1 MQRLGAVAL
10 FTLAALLGSNS
21 AFAETQRRNLTTGEI
36 ETWLER
42 PSGEQLKP
50 GDLGVDEAVEAPPP
64 PPRHHGIFVES
75 GIGAFGHLGPLK
87 NISPVSPAFSLK
99 LGFEPLSFFLIF
111 GEAELS
117 IANTS
122 YATLPPPSRTYRLY
136 NFGGGGRLTIP
147 LAEILGVFVEG
158 SFGLSRISED
168 VLAVYGYLDANQLN
182 PYLGARVGVEWY
194 PTNPHLA
201 FGLGGGVRSY
211 NAGLKRQRS
220 SDPAL
225 AWSVG
230 PTIAYR
236 F

>member
-1 MQRLGAVAL
+1 VQRLSATAL
-10 FTLAALLGSNS
+10 ITVAALLGSAS
-21 AFAETQRRNLTTGEI
+21 AFAETERRALTTGEV

-42 PSGEQLKP
+42 PSGDQPKP
-50 GDLGVDEAVEAPPP
+50 GDLGVDEAAEAPPP
-64 PPRHHGIFVES
+64 PPRHHGIVVES

-87 NISPVSPAFSLK
+87 HISPVSPAFSVR
-99 LGFEPLSFFLIF
+99 LGFEPLSFLLIF
-111 GEAELS
+111 GEAEMS

-122 YATLPPPSRTYRLY
+122 YATPPPPPRTYRMY

-147 LAEILGVFVEG
+147 VGQLLGVFVEG

-168 VLAVYGYLDANQLN
+168 VLAVYGYLDANELN
-182 PYLGARVGVEWY
+182 PYLGGRLGVEWY

-230 PTIAYR
+230 PAIAYR